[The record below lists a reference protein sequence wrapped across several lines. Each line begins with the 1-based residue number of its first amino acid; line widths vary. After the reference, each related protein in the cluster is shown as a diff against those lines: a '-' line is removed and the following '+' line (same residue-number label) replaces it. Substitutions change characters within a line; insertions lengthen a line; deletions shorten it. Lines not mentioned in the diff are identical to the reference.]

1 MRFTKPFKIFNIG
14 DKIFPVD
21 FSLTHKKGE
30 NTRLE
35 QSEEGRLKEGL
46 EKGIGFI
53 VISMPYQIP
62 NFGWFADEYYID
74 VKVEGTEDIYTIG
87 NTIVNVFWNAGD
99 YNEFVYDCEACASC
113 GY

>member
-1 MRFTKPFKIFNIG
+1 MKFTKSFKIFNIG

-21 FSLTHKKGE
+21 FSLVHKKDE
-30 NTRLE
+30 STRLK
-35 QSEEGRLKEGL
+35 QEEEWKLKEGL
-46 EKGIGFI
+46 GNDIGFI

-62 NFGWFADEYYID
+62 TLNCFADEYYID

-87 NTIVNVFWNAGD
+87 NTIVNVFWTAAD
-99 YNEFVYDCEACASC
+99 YNEFVEDCDACAWC

>member
-1 MRFTKPFKIFNIG
+1 
-14 DKIFPVD
+14 
-21 FSLTHKKGE
+21 
-30 NTRLE
+30 
-35 QSEEGRLKEGL
+35 
-46 EKGIGFI
+46 
-53 VISMPYQIP
+53 MPYQIP